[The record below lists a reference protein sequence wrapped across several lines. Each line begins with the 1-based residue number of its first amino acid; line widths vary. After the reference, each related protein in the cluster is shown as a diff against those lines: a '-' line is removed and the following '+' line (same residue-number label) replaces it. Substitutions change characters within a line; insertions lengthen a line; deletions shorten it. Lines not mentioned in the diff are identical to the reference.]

1 MVPATPECHMFE
13 KVLRILIKPKIAEN
27 SSGYHLSRG
36 LDDNP
41 LTSPE
46 YSDFQRDVQIFGY
59 FPFFKKMSSNKIW
72 FRFRGGSH
80 LIFPMRLSAKAMSN
94 S

>member
-46 YSDFQRDVQIFGY
+46 YNDFQRDVQIFGY
-59 FPFFKKMSSNKIW
+59 FPFFKKDV
-72 FRFRGGSH
+72 
-80 LIFPMRLSAKAMSN
+80 LE
-94 S
+94 